1 MSPERE
7 PIISPAKGVRP
18 MEVSITLPYFTAATL
33 APLPMW
39 QVMIFCVLMSTP
51 RNSQARFET

>member
-7 PIISPAKGVRP
+7 PIIRPAKGVRP

-33 APLPMW
+33 APLPIW

-51 RNSQARFET
+51 RKSHTR